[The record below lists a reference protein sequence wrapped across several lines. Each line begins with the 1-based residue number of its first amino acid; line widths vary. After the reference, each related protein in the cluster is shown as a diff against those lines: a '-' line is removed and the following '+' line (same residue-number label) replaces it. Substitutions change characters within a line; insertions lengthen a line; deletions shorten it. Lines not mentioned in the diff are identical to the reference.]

1 MFCLDTDTFVL
12 ERETRDAKCHALAEI
27 VKKNLTQ
34 GLDTE
39 TFDDKDKSAAKN
51 AVAVYMGAHLAKVV
65 ARNETYVPEMDKLAR
80 TVLWEELAKVYE
92 EHEEDLGV
100 VSDEK
105 ITRLEV
111 HVQNAVVVAFSE
123 MVF

>member
-1 MFCLDTDTFVL
+1 VL
-12 ERETRDAKCHALAEI
+12 ERDTSDAKCYGLAEI

-80 TVLWEELAKVYE
+80 KVLWEELAKVYE

-105 ITRLEV
+105 ITRLE
-111 HVQNAVVVAFSE
+111 
-123 MVF
+123 